1 MPCQALFSSER
12 NILLSYNRGHL
23 NIIFNLSLCLFRVQ
37 FEGEYQK
44 QVDQHVRDLKNIGEL
59 RHNYEQ
65 MTQAIA
71 TQRATDFLD
80 MKQHIVETIRDNDVY
95 EREEGVRK
103 ILTQQINTLKD
114 CKQQA
119 GVQDKLVDAITHN
132 VVEGRGRAGCLFGSC
147 LLELAYEWLVAIY
160 NFDVCRQEEGL

>member
-1 MPCQALFSSER
+1 MVYFLLKFVV
-12 NILLSYNRGHL
+12 ILTCSLTH
-23 NIIFNLSLCLFRVQ
+23 LCLDLYRVQ

-114 CKQQA
+114 CK
-119 GVQDKLVDAITHN
+119 
-132 VVEGRGRAGCLFGSC
+132 
-147 LLELAYEWLVAIY
+147 
-160 NFDVCRQEEGL
+160 